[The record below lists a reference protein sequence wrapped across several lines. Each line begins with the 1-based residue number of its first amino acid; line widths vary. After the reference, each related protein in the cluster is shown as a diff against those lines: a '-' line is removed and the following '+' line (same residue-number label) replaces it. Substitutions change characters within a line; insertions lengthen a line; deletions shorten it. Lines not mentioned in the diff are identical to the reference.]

1 MNDQS
6 PYRGMQRV
14 FTGMVRSCFAT
25 KMSLFTTCGISQMP
39 RKRITRKR
47 RKIMENRAEQKEAL
61 ETLVE
66 FNQRLV
72 KNMNII
78 IKELEGERLDDT
90 DKFLNGIVN
99 AINWEVQVM
108 NGTMGLL
115 NDGRKRIDKEV
126 FNKKILDLASAIE
139 KNDDAKQAE
148 AIQNLIPEFEKLENT
163 AKEVIS

>member
-1 MNDQS
+1 
-6 PYRGMQRV
+6 
-14 FTGMVRSCFAT
+14 
-25 KMSLFTTCGISQMP
+25 
-39 RKRITRKR
+39 
-47 RKIMENRAEQKEAL
+47 MENREEQKEAL

-108 NGTMGLL
+108 NGTMSLL
-115 NDGRKRIDKEV
+115 NDGRERIDKEA
-126 FNKKILDLASAIE
+126 FNKKILDLASAIQ
-139 KNDDAKQAE
+139 KNDDTKQAE
-148 AIQNLIPEFEKLENT
+148 AIQNLIPEFEKLENA

>member
-1 MNDQS
+1 
-6 PYRGMQRV
+6 
-14 FTGMVRSCFAT
+14 
-25 KMSLFTTCGISQMP
+25 
-39 RKRITRKR
+39 
-47 RKIMENRAEQKEAL
+47 MENRAEQKEAL

-126 FNKKILDLASAIE
+126 FNKKIYKIRLQSYT
-139 KNDDAKQAE
+139 K
-148 AIQNLIPEFEKLENT
+148 
-163 AKEVIS
+163 

>member
-1 MNDQS
+1 
-6 PYRGMQRV
+6 
-14 FTGMVRSCFAT
+14 
-25 KMSLFTTCGISQMP
+25 
-39 RKRITRKR
+39 
-47 RKIMENRAEQKEAL
+47 MENRAEQKEAL
-61 ETLVE
+61 ETLDE